1 MQFIIAQTK
10 HGLRLQVF
18 NCGFNIAQHCGSRK
32 YLKRR
37 IRQYT
42 ERMSDPDHA
51 GHGKEVHVIW
61 A

>member
-10 HGLRLQVF
+10 HGLRLEVF
-18 NCGFNIAQHCGSRK
+18 NCGFHIAQHYGQRK

-37 IRQYT
+37 IGQYT
-42 ERMSDPDHA
+42 DAMSKPSHA
-51 GHGKEVHVIW
+51 GHGKPVHVIW

>member
-18 NCGFNIAQHCGSRK
+18 NCGFYIATHCGSRK

-37 IRQYT
+37 IRKYS

-51 GHGKEVHVIW
+51 GHGKPVDVIW

>member
-18 NCGFNIAQHCGSRK
+18 NCGFAIATHFGQRK
-32 YLKRR
+32 YLKRT
-37 IRQYT
+37 INQYKA
-42 ERMSDPDHA
+42 RMSDPNHA
-51 GHGKEVHVIW
+51 AHGKQAHVIW